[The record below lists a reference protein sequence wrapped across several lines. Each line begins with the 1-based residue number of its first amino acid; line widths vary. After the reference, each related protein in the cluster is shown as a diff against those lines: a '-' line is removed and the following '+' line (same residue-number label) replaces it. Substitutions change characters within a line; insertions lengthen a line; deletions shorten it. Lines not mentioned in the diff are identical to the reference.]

1 MGRAD
6 KKFLAIKEIFSLLS
20 NNPAVQSFVGNK
32 IYPLIAPQGT
42 QGDFIAVQRDG
53 YRRDDTKMGVALQ
66 MSVFYVTVVSE
77 DYDRSLYIADA
88 VYDALEGT
96 HPNMRIKLEDYGE
109 QYIDS
114 KFFQVLKFNLE

>member
-1 MGRAD
+1 
-6 KKFLAIKEIFSLLS
+6 
-20 NNPAVQSFVGNK
+20 
-32 IYPLIAPQGT
+32 
-42 QGDFIAVQRDG
+42 
-53 YRRDDTKMGVALQ
+53 MGVALQ

-88 VYDALEGT
+88 VYDALEGI

-114 KFFQVLKFNLE
+114 KFFQVLKFNME

>member
-20 NNPAVQSFVGNK
+20 NNPAVQSFVGDK

-53 YRRDDTKMGVALQ
+53 CRRDDTKMGVALQ
-66 MSVFYVTVVSE
+66 MSVFFVTVVSE

-88 VYDALEGT
+88 VYDALEGI

-114 KFFQVLKFNLE
+114 KFFQVLKFNME